1 MTQNRFVSIV
11 LTVAIVASA
20 GLALKARAESAPA
33 AAWLS
38 RITASHKQFF
48 DAPKPEGGLPLVH
61 VMNYYD
67 TYNKAYGVKDA
78 DIDAVLTFYG
88 GTTFFGLNDAMWKK
102 YALGEFAAITD
113 PATNAPATRNIWRQ
127 SPVVLG
133 LTLPGAGIDALYAR
147 GATFIVCD
155 NALNI
160 FAGLVAQKRGLDDGA
175 VYEDMKA
182 NILPN
187 VTLVPGM
194 VIAVEQAQRAGLS
207 YHRQ

>member
-1 MTQNRFVSIV
+1 MTQTRFVSIV

-20 GLALKARAESAPA
+20 GLALKARAEAAPA
-33 AAWLS
+33 AWLA
-38 RITASHKQFF
+38 RVNASHKQLF

-67 TYNKAYGVKDA
+67 TYNQAFGVKDA
-78 DIDAVLTFYG
+78 DVDAVLTFYG
-88 GTTFFGLNDAMWKK
+88 GTTFFGLNDAMWQK
-102 YALGEFAAITD
+102 YALGEFAAVTD
-113 PATNAPATRNIWRQ
+113 PSTNAPATRNIWRQ

-155 NALNI
+155 NALHI
-160 FAGLVAQKRGLDDGA
+160 FAGLLAAKRGLDATA
-175 VYEDMKA
+175 VYTDMKA